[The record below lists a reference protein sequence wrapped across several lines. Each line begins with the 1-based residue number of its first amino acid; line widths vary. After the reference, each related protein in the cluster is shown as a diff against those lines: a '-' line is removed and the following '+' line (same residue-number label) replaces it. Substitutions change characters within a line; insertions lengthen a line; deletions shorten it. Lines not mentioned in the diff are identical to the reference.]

1 MVWHYNAFLS
11 YDVKPVEEK
20 RVWLDAETANM
31 TQVDVNAFFLQNGIP
46 TEDESVEQV
55 KLVESLYANAKTLW
69 REKIEE
75 KEVTLDRRA

>member
-20 RVWLDAETANM
+20 RVWLDADTANM
-31 TQVDVNAFFLQNGIP
+31 TQVDVNAFFLQNGLP
-46 TEDESVEQV
+46 AEDEGVEQL
-55 KLVESLYANAKTLW
+55 KLAESLYANAKVLW
-69 REKIEE
+69 REEEE

>member
-20 RVWLDAETANM
+20 REWLDADTANM
-31 TQVDVNAFFLQNGIP
+31 TQVDVNAFFLQNGMP

-55 KLVESLYANAKTLW
+55 KLVGSLYANAKVLW
-69 REKIEE
+69 QEKENE
-75 KEVTLDRRA
+75 REVTLDRRA